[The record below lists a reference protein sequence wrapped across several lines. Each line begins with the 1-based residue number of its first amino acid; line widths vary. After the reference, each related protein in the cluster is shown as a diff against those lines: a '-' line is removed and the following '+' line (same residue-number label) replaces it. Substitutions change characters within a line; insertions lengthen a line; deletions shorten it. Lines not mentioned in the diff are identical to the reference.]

1 MSLLTLEKHTSTN
14 TDTHLSIERYMSRF
28 HVGSMEPWDRFP
40 DHQDDADSCS
50 ESVKFDAR
58 SMTALLPL
66 TQVLKWEMKNCT
78 VGSINAND
86 MSQSLAGKA
95 NDSEEEM
102 RFREAVMEQMN
113 NMEKRIQFISDT
125 EANLID
131 SEHFQNF
138 SLVTDQRFNDVLLQL
153 STLVSSVQGHGN
165 AIDEISK
172 SLISLN
178 ITLLDLQLN
187 IQTLNGKVQEN
198 TFKHQEDMSRLEE
211 RVYNASA
218 EIMSMKEKQ
227 VNLEQ
232 EIKGE
237 VKLLNNITNDLRL
250 KDWEHSQTLKNITLI
265 QGPPGR
271 PGEKGDRGPAG
282 ESGPRGIPGAIGPP
296 GPKGD
301 RGAIGFP
308 GSRGFPGPMGKTGR
322 TGNPGPKGQKGEKG
336 SGSML
341 RLLEE
346 MSSTYQA
353 DQCNSRIIFGQG
365 PFKIRQV
372 GQDTLC
378 YHLIKRPLTSG
389 QIIRTTDSKIP
400 LWLLQMTLVPVSHPA
415 STWLSLQVFCAVW
428 TSVPMLRPLP
438 TPVTHHH
445 HHLLAPLAGSPPMY

>member
-1 MSLLTLEKHTSTN
+1 
-14 TDTHLSIERYMSRF
+14 
-28 HVGSMEPWDRFP
+28 MEPWDRFP

-66 TQVLKWEMKNCT
+66 NPKNGPTLQEKLKSLKAALIALYLLVFVVLVPIIGIMAAQVLKWEMKNCT

-211 RVYNASA
+211 RVYNATA
-218 EIMSMKEKQ
+218 EIVSMKEKQ

-271 PGEKGDRGPAG
+271 PGEKGERGPAG

-341 RLLEE
+341 TPPKTVRLVGGSGPHEGRVEIFHSGHWGTVCDDHWELRGGQVVCR
-346 MSSTYQA
+346 SLGYQGVQA
-353 DQCNSRIIFGQG
+353 VHKGAYFGQG
-365 PFKIRQV
+365 TGPI
-372 GQDTLC
+372 
-378 YHLIKRPLTSG
+378 
-389 QIIRTTDSKIP
+389 
-400 LWLLQMTLVPVSHPA
+400 WLNE
-415 STWLSLQVFCAVW
+415 VFCFGRESSIEECKIKQWGARVC
-428 TSVPMLRPLP
+428 SHSEDAG
-438 TPVTHHH
+438 VTCV
-445 HHLLAPLAGSPPMY
+445 L